1 MRIFAKNI
9 FASPPCLLHYF
20 HWAITPLCLDRIN
33 LNARALTH
41 VPEITFLCK
50 SFSKW
55 QLCTVPFK
63 IISIFFRG
71 FLIRKKLGKVSKQ
84 QGDDDLPDLKC
95 AEVANATIKIQKV
108 YRGFQTRKQ
117 LKEKKN
123 EDLPDLKSADVANA
137 AVKIQKVYRGFQTR
151 QKMKEELPDLKCAK
165 VAAAT
170 IKIQKVYR
178 GFRTR
183 YSYK

>member
-1 MRIFAKNI
+1 MCKRKKTFTYYLEERMRIFAKNI

-71 FLIRKKLGKVSKQ
+71 RHNTANWSIKSILQYVIHSGYFVFYLWKNVRKDSSSAKEGVEFLAIFNYDTSL
-84 QGDDDLPDLKC
+84 
-95 AEVANATIKIQKV
+95 
-108 YRGFQTRKQ
+108 
-117 LKEKKN
+117 
-123 EDLPDLKSADVANA
+123 
-137 AVKIQKVYRGFQTR
+137 
-151 QKMKEELPDLKCAK
+151 
-165 VAAAT
+165 
-170 IKIQKVYR
+170 
-178 GFRTR
+178 
-183 YSYK
+183 

>member
-9 FASPPCLLHYF
+9 FASSPCLLHYF
-20 HWAITPLCLDRIN
+20 HCAITPLCLNRIN

-71 FLIRKKLGKVSKQ
+71 RHNTANSPIKSILQYVQKKELIIRDRGCRIF
-84 QGDDDLPDLKC
+84 GD
-95 AEVANATIKIQKV
+95 
-108 YRGFQTRKQ
+108 F
-117 LKEKKN
+117 
-123 EDLPDLKSADVANA
+123 
-137 AVKIQKVYRGFQTR
+137 
-151 QKMKEELPDLKCAK
+151 
-165 VAAAT
+165 
-170 IKIQKVYR
+170 
-178 GFRTR
+178 
-183 YSYK
+183 